1 MLFQTINMYLIVK
14 RMKRDILNKKETIIE
29 LKNVWKI
36 YQLGEVEVHALR
48 DVDLKIKKEEFV
60 AVMGPSGSG
69 KSTLLQMI
77 GVLDRPTSGKI
88 YLDGGDISKLNDTE
102 LARLRGKKIGFV
114 FQFFNLYPTLTAQEN
129 IELPM
134 MILER
139 DRNERKMK
147 ATKLLKTV
155 GLENRANHLPSQ
167 LSGGERQ
174 RVAIAR
180 ALANNPD
187 IILADEPTGN
197 LDSKSGSEIMEFLNK
212 LQENEKVTIVV
223 VTHDLNVAKH
233 AKRIISL
240 KDGEI
245 IEGG

>member
-1 MLFQTINMYLIVK
+1 MSNS
-14 RMKRDILNKKETIIE
+14 IIE

-36 YQLGEVEVHALR
+36 YQMGDVEVNALKGI
-48 DVDLKIKKEEFV
+48 DLRVKKEEFV
-60 AVMGPSGSG
+60 AIMGPSGSG

-88 YLDGGDISKLNDTE
+88 YLDGTDISKLNDSK

-134 MILER
+134 MILEC
-139 DRNERKMK
+139 DRNERKIK

-197 LDSKSGSEIMEFLNK
+197 LDSKSGSEIMEFLNR
-212 LQENEKVTIVV
+212 LQEDEKVTIVV